1 MNYTQARER
10 ETYFV
15 RYGVEATEDFALLL
29 EVVETLYGD
38 NANIILDWKAELV
51 TVSYDNNTVTYRW
64 L

>member
-15 RYGVEATEDFALLL
+15 RYGVDAIEDFALLL
-29 EVVETLYGD
+29 EVVETLYGV

-51 TVSYDNNTVTYRW
+51 TVSYDNKTLTYRW